1 MSYFKVLRSLIQKYN
16 PAVRKEYLLIPAGS
30 MWMGVGIMLC
40 SMAFVWLLK
49 ASHPYTFAS
58 MGIVAGVII
67 YRFGFLRLAK
77 KNIDRISVLEGRRCF
92 FSFITFRS
100 YILVIFMIALG
111 ITLRHSR
118 IHKDWLSLIYNGIGL
133 GLAISSISYF
143 KAYCRLQRLPQITNP
158 ADAGEGITP
167 PTSS

>member
-1 MSYFKVLRSLIQKYN
+1 LIQKYN
-16 PAVRKEYLLIPAGS
+16 PAVKKEYLLIPAGF
-30 MWMGVGIMLC
+30 MWMAVGIMLC
-40 SMAFVWLLK
+40 TMAFVWLLQ

-58 MGIVAGVII
+58 IGIIAGLII
-67 YRFGFLRLAK
+67 YRFGFVRLAK
-77 KNIDRISVLEGRRCF
+77 KNIDRISVLEGRHCF

-111 ITLRHSR
+111 ITLRHSH

-143 KAYCRLQRLPQITNP
+143 KAYYRLKRHDP
-158 ADAGEGITP
+158 
-167 PTSS
+167 